1 MLQINPYISQ
11 QFTFMLKV
19 GVLASGSGTNLQ
31 AIIDACKEGK
41 INAEVAAVVSD
52 NRDAFALERARK
64 HGIDA
69 YFSDASDRKKH
80 EEEINKIFSDKGA
93 GLIVGAGYMRILSP
107 QFVQKWYGRIIN
119 IHPALLPSFK
129 GTDGQGDAL
138 RYGVKITGCTTHF
151 IDEKTDH
158 GPIILQAA
166 VRVHEGDDRD
176 KLAKRILRV
185 EHQIL
190 PRSIDLF
197 EQGRLKIEGRRVRI
211 TEGDS
216 WMKYAL
222 PDVLY
227 SEGF

>member
-1 MLQINPYISQ
+1 
-11 QFTFMLKV
+11 MLKV

-31 AIIDACKEGK
+31 AIIDACESGM
-41 INAEVAAVVSD
+41 IDAEVVAVVSD

-64 HGIDA
+64 HGIGA
-69 YFSDASDRKKH
+69 HFSDCTDKRRH
-80 EEEINKIFSDKGA
+80 EDEIDEIFTDGEVE
-93 GLIVGAGYMRILSP
+93 LIAGAGYMRILSP
-107 QFVQKWYGRIIN
+107 QFVRRWYGKLMN

-176 KLAKRILRV
+176 ALARRILQV
-185 EHQIL
+185 EHQLL

-197 EQGRLKIEGRRVRI
+197 GQGRLEMDGRRVRI
-211 TEGDS
+211 LPGDS
-216 WMKYAL
+216 WMEQSL

>member
-1 MLQINPYISQ
+1 
-11 QFTFMLKV
+11 MLKV
-19 GVLASGSGTNLQ
+19 GILASGGGTNLQ
-31 AIIDACKEGK
+31 AIIDACEQGK
-41 INAEVAAVVSD
+41 INAEVVAVVSD

-69 YFSDASDRKKH
+69 YFSDASDKKRH
-80 EEEINKIFSDKGA
+80 EDEINKIFADREVDLA
-93 GLIVGAGYMRILSP
+93 IGAGYMCVLSLK
-107 QFVQKWYGRIIN
+107 FVRKWYGKLIN
-119 IHPALLPSFK
+119 IHPALLPSFR

-138 RYGVKITGCTTHF
+138 KYGVKITGCTTHF

-166 VRVHEGDDRD
+166 VRIHEGDDRNA
-176 KLAKRILRV
+176 LAKRILQA
-185 EHQIL
+185 EHQLL

-197 EQGRLKIEGRRVRI
+197 GQGRLEIRNRKVKVLP
-211 TEGDS
+211 GDS

-222 PDVLY
+222 QDILY

>member
-1 MLQINPYISQ
+1 M
-11 QFTFMLKV
+11 FMLKV

-31 AIIDACKEGK
+31 AIIDACNEGK
-41 INAEVAAVVSD
+41 INAEVAAVISD
-52 NRDAFALERARK
+52 NRNAFALERARE
-64 HGIDA
+64 HGIESF
-69 YFSDASDRKKH
+69 FSDASNKRRH
-80 EEEINKIFSDKGA
+80 EEEIDRIFGERDV

-107 QFVQKWYGRIIN
+107 QFVKKWYGRIIN

-138 RYGVKITGCTTHF
+138 KYGVKITGCTTHF
-151 IDEKTDH
+151 IDEETDH

-166 VRVHEGDDRD
+166 VRVKDGDDRD
-176 KLAKRILRV
+176 SLAARILKV

-197 EQGRLKIEGRRVRI
+197 EQGRLEIHGRKVRI
-211 TEGDS
+211 LPGDS
-216 WMKYAL
+216 WTEYAL

>member
-1 MLQINPYISQ
+1 
-11 QFTFMLKV
+11 MLKV

-31 AIIDACKEGK
+31 AIIDACEQGR
-41 INAEVAAVVSD
+41 ISAEVVAVISD
-52 NRDAFALERARK
+52 NINAFALERARK

-69 YFSDASDRKKH
+69 YFSDASDKKRH
-80 EEEINKIFSDKGA
+80 EEEIDSIFSDKGVE
-93 GLIVGAGYMRILSP
+93 LIVGAGYMRILSP
-107 QFVQKWYGRIIN
+107 QFVKKWYGRIIN

-151 IDEKTDH
+151 IDEETDH

-176 KLAKRILRV
+176 KLARRILRV

-197 EQGRLKIEGRRVRI
+197 EQGRLKIQGRKVSI
-211 TEGDS
+211 LPGDS
-216 WMKYAL
+216 WMEYAL

>member
-1 MLQINPYISQ
+1 
-11 QFTFMLKV
+11 MLKI
-19 GVLASGSGTNLQ
+19 GVLASGRGTNLQ
-31 AIIDACKEGK
+31 AIIEACEEGK

-52 NRDAFALERARK
+52 NENAFALERARK
-64 HGIDA
+64 YGINA
-69 YFSDASDRKKH
+69 YFSEAKDKKKH
-80 EEEINKIFSDKGA
+80 EEEINEIMKKHGVE
-93 GLIVGAGYMRILSP
+93 LIVGAGYMRILSP
-107 QFVQKWYGRIIN
+107 WFIKEWYGRLIN

-138 RYGVKITGCTTHF
+138 NYGVKISGCTTHF
-151 IDEKTDH
+151 MDEKPDH

-166 VRVHEGDDRD
+166 VRVLQDDDRER
-176 KLAKRILRV
+176 LAKRILRA

-197 EQGRLKIEGRRVRI
+197 EQKRLVIEGRRVRI
-211 TEGDS
+211 LPGDS
-216 WMKYAL
+216 WMNEAL

>member
-1 MLQINPYISQ
+1 
-11 QFTFMLKV
+11 MLKV

-31 AIIDACKEGK
+31 AIIDACEEGK
-41 INAEVAAVVSD
+41 INAEVSAVVSD

-80 EEEINKIFSDKGA
+80 EEEINKIFSDKGVE
-93 GLIVGAGYMRILSP
+93 LIVGAGYMRILSP
-107 QFVQKWYGRIIN
+107 QFVQKWYGHIIN

-211 TEGDS
+211 AEGDS